1 MAGEYGLQ
9 WLRLIELFRTKHK
22 RWEQN
27 QKTTLISQ
35 KWTVTLTADSE
46 FMQRPKGN
54 FSLVSL
60 VERIIIIYKGQLTTP
75 LARHRFCQVHPSF

>member
-9 WLRLIELFRTKHK
+9 WLRLIELFRNKHK

-35 KWTVTLTADSE
+35 QWTVTLTADSD
-46 FMQRPKGN
+46 FICKQRKA
-54 FSLVSL
+54 
-60 VERIIIIYKGQLTTP
+60 I
-75 LARHRFCQVHPSF
+75 LA